1 MIATLKKCH
10 GGESKK
16 PATPAAGERS
26 FTIALTGNPNAGKS
40 SLFNLLTGLRTR
52 TGNFSGTT
60 VEYHVGRLKIND
72 TEINLVDLPGM
83 YSMHAVTT
91 EERVARDVLQG
102 DAADVQRPDAAIVIV
117 DADNLERNLF
127 LVSQMLE
134 LGLPIIVALN
144 MVDVAQRH
152 EIYVDTEKLSA
163 EIGCPV
169 MPIVAKSGKGVEALE
184 GWLEDLARDGFTQ
197 PAPKPIEH
205 VPACAKCASCKYGWR
220 YSWAEEAVSRCVKT
234 PGVAKGRV
242 TERIDRVMTHPIGGL
257 AALFFIMTTVFYLI
271 FSVATVP
278 MDMIDMLFG
287 TLGAWVSNVIPAG
300 DLRSLLVDGIIGGV
314 GGVLVFLP
322 QICILFFFLAVLE
335 DTGYLSRA
343 AFVLD
348 RIMRRFGLPGTAFVP
363 LVSAHACAI
372 PAIMSTRVI
381 HDPRDR
387 LIAILVAPLMTCS
400 ARLPVYTM
408 VAALLFADRPEFAAL
423 LFIGAYML
431 GIVAA
436 LTTAF
441 VLRKTILPGE
451 SKPLVMELPGY
462 KIPSL
467 RTVLLTTFDRAKIF
481 VQQAGTIILVISI
494 ILWALATYP
503 KSDPPARSLDLEQQA
518 VAMAAQG
525 DTEGAEALTREAKHE
540 TSRYALEHSFAGSL
554 GKLIEPVVAP
564 LGFDWQI
571 GIGVISSFAAR
582 EVIVSTL
589 SIVYGLGDDV
599 ADDNPEGLYGKLMRA
614 TRSDGTPV
622 FTTATAVSLLI
633 FYVLAMQCLP
643 TQVVTMR
650 ETGSWKWA
658 AIQFGYMTVLAY
670 VAAFV
675 AYQGLHLIGIA

>member
-1 MIATLKKCH
+1 MIASLKKSP
-10 GGESKK
+10 GGGRNTSARTESAVR
-16 PATPAAGERS
+16 P
-26 FTIALTGNPNAGKS
+26 FTVALAGNPNAGKT
-40 SLFNLLTGLRTR
+40 SLFNLLTGLRAR

-60 VEYHVGRLKIND
+60 VEYHVGRMRTD
-72 TEINLVDLPGM
+72 DSEVALVDLPGM

-91 EERVARDVLQG
+91 EERVARDVLYG
-102 DAADVQRPDAAIVIV
+102 EAADVPRPDAAIVIV

-134 LGLPIIVALN
+134 LGLPMVVALN
-144 MVDVAQRH
+144 MVDVAERH
-152 EIYVDTEKLSA
+152 EIYVDHEKLSA
-163 EIGCPV
+163 ELGCPV
-169 MPIVAKSGKGVEALE
+169 MPIIAKSGKGLAAIE
-184 GWLEDLARDGFTQ
+184 GWLEGLARHGFTQ
-197 PAPKPIEH
+197 APPKPIEH
-205 VPACAKCASCKYGWR
+205 TPKCSKCASCKYGWR

-234 PGVAKGRV
+234 PGVAKSRV
-242 TERIDRVMTHPIGGL
+242 TERIDRVMTHPVGGL
-257 AALFFIMTTVFYLI
+257 AALAVIMITVFYMI

-287 TLGAWVSNVIPAG
+287 TLGAWVGDHLPAN
-300 DLRSLLVDGIIGGV
+300 DLRSLLVDGVIGGV

-322 QICILFFFLAVLE
+322 QICILFFFLAILE

-363 LVSAHACAI
+363 MVSAHACAI

-381 HDPRDR
+381 HDSRDR

-408 VAALLFADRPEFAAL
+408 VAALLFADRPGLAAL
-423 LFIGAYML
+423 LFVGAYAL

-436 LTTAF
+436 FATAF

-451 SKPLVMELPGY
+451 SKPLVLELPGY

-481 VQQAGTIILVISI
+481 VQQAGTIILVISV

-503 KSDPPARSLDLEQQA
+503 KSGAPAEALQLEQEA
-518 VAMAAQG
+518 AAMTAQG
-525 DTEGAEALTREAKHE
+525 DIESAGALLSEAEHE
-540 TSRYALEHSFAGSL
+540 TSRYALEHSFAGRL

-571 GIGVISSFAAR
+571 GIGIVSSFAAR

-589 SIVYGLGDDV
+589 SIVYGIGEDAD
-599 ADDNPEGLYGKLMRA
+599 DDNPTGLYGKLMRA
-614 TRSDGTPV
+614 ERSDGTAV

-643 TQVVTMR
+643 TQVVTRR
-650 ETGSWKWA
+650 ETGSWKWPA
-658 AIQFGYMTVLAY
+658 FQFGYMSVLAY